1 MPSNLEEY
9 SAIVILGGPMG
20 VYDNIDNLRQE
31 EDLIRFAMK
40 KDLPLLG
47 ICLGS
52 QLIAKTLGGNVY
64 KGTKKEIGWSS
75 VTITENGHKNL
86 FRGVGRKTIRVFQW
100 HGDTYDLPASAT
112 LLAYSKLYP
121 QAFKIGN
128 LMGIQFHLEVNHRM
142 IENWLREYR
151 EEVSKEN
158 IKPESVLPNGT
169 ENSIDELYH
178 TCRTVYSNFSKLI

>member
-1 MPSNLEEY
+1 MC
-9 SAIVILGGPMG
+9 
-20 VYDNIDNLRQE
+20 VYDNINNLRQE
-31 EDLIRFAMK
+31 EDIIRYAVK
-40 KDLPLLG
+40 KNLPLLG

-64 KGTKKEIGWSS
+64 KGTEKEIGWSN

-86 FRGVGRKTIRVFQW
+86 FRGVEKKPIRVFQW

-142 IENWLREYR
+142 IENWLQEYR

-158 IKPESVLPNGT
+158 IKPESIIPNET
-169 ENSIDELYH
+169 DNSIDELYH
-178 TCRTVYSNFSKLI
+178 ICRTVYSNFSKLI